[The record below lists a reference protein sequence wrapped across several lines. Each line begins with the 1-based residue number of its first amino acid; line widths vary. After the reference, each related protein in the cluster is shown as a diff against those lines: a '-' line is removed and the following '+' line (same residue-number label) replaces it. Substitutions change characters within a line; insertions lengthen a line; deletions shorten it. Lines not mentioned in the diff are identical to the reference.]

1 MSLIK
6 WKGYTNWGGCQIG
19 SETWI
24 MLLGLWTIKSLS
36 SLQKGSAIIE
46 EIYFIE
52 ILAQQEH
59 WQNGEHSSL
68 WFASSG
74 NGVVTTCSAFILLV
88 LIAKSPSA
96 QGRQLIPITRKA
108 IMKAKIF
115 MAAKIADYKA
125 TLAKYRVKN
134 YNVVAFIVWRIWFS

>member
-74 NGVVTTCSAFILLV
+74 EGILNTCSAFILLV

-96 QGRQLIPITRKA
+96 QGRQLIPIIRKA
-108 IMKAKIF
+108 MMKAKIF
-115 MAAKIADYKA
+115 IAAKIADYVA
-125 TLAKYRVKN
+125 TLAIYHWKDYS
-134 YNVVAFIVWRIWFS
+134 VVAFIIVI